1 MDASRAPVIVV
12 RALARLLGAVT
23 LCLVAS
29 AHLGSPDT
37 WFQGNAGPYP
47 VRAVIRL
54 PGVIPGLAQIDINV
68 TGEGVSQVTA
78 QPVIFDAGTGGAP
91 PADVAEPVAG
101 RPGAYH
107 AELWF
112 MQPGSFSVHIAV
124 RGTQG
129 EGTVVVPVAAVA
141 ERQIPLY
148 PWLGWILSALGI
160 LLFVG
165 AVTIVRAAA
174 TDGVTAP
181 GSPPPAGAARKGTLW
196 AILGGVVICLGL
208 LGARNWWRNVEAE
221 YRSELYRPFT
231 AAATVDTSGGARQL
245 QFTITDSVW
254 RNRQP
259 RASWERFTVSPLV
272 PDHGKLMHLFLMRQ
286 DGEPSA
292 FAHLHPLSTDSMT
305 FRASLGA
312 LAAGRYRAYA
322 DVVHETGLSQT
333 LVADVT
339 VPAGAGNPPT
349 VDADDATFEGS
360 PTGATFTLQDG
371 ATITWEGKPDSL
383 AAGAD
388 ATLTFTVRE
397 ADGSVARLV
406 PYLGMPGHAVV
417 YRTDGQV
424 YIHLHPNGTISM
436 VAQQALGSRRPT
448 DTLPGML
455 ARRLTADAMAMAHDP
470 TFDGRFTFPYA
481 FPSPGQYRVWVQVR
495 RPLGVVTAPFD
506 MTVR

>member
-1 MDASRAPVIVV
+1 MTR
-12 RALARLLGAVT
+12 RLARFLALLT
-23 LCLVAS
+23 LVLVAS
-29 AHLGSPDT
+29 AHIGSPDT
-37 WFQGNAGPYP
+37 WFQGDAGPYP

-68 TGEGVSQVTA
+68 TGDGVEQVTA

-91 PADVAEPVAG
+91 PADIAEPVAG

-112 MQPGSFSVHIAV
+112 MQPGSFSVHIGV
-124 RGTQG
+124 KGSQG
-129 EGTVVVPVAAVA
+129 EGTVIVPIAAVA

-160 LLFVG
+160 VLFVG

-181 GSPPPAGAARKGTLW
+181 GATLAPGASRKGTAW
-196 AILGGVVICLGL
+196 AILGGAVICLGL
-208 LGARNWWRNVEAE
+208 VGARNWWKNVEEE
-221 YRSELYRPFT
+221 YRSELYRPFN
-231 AAATVDTSGGARQL
+231 AAATVDAAGGQRELA
-245 QFTITDSVW
+245 FAITDSVW
-254 RNRQP
+254 RSRRP

-286 DGEPSA
+286 EGDPSA
-292 FAHLHPLSTDSMT
+292 FAHVHPVSTDSLT
-305 FRASLGA
+305 FRALLGD

-333 LVADVT
+333 LVADVD
-339 VPAGAGNPPT
+339 VPAVPT
-349 VDADDATFEGS
+349 APKTLDADDATFHGT
-360 PTGATFTLQDG
+360 PTGAKFTLVDG
-371 ATITWEGKPDSL
+371 ATITWEQKPDSL
-383 AAGAD
+383 VAGED
-388 ATLTFTVRE
+388 AGLTFTVHE
-397 ADGSVARLV
+397 ADGKVANLV

-417 YRTDGQV
+417 YRMDGRV

-455 ARRLTADAMAMAHDP
+455 ARRLNADTTAHASHPAF
-470 TFDGRFTFPYA
+470 TGSFTFPYA
-481 FPSPGQYRVWVQVR
+481 FPSPGSYRVWVQVR
-495 RPLGVVTAPFD
+495 RPTGVMTAPFD
-506 MTVR
+506 VAVR